1 VPDEQGRL
9 NYPPKLR
16 KVSEELEE
24 QIRAFFE
31 VVKKVDANLV
41 PDKWKR
47 DEVCNTAIAEALETK
62 LAQYSTTV
70 REDRALLRKENLGK
84 RYRMAIEVRL
94 GEKRLLQ
101 EAIAL
106 VGATGEEQ
114 SEEEEERT
122 AKRIKS

>member
-24 QIRAFFE
+24 QIRVFFE
-31 VVKKVDANLV
+31 VIKKVDANLV
-41 PDKWKR
+41 PNKRER
-47 DEVCNTAIAEALETK
+47 DEVCNTAIAEALKTR

-70 REDRALLRKENLGK
+70 REDRALLRRENLGK

-114 SEEEEERT
+114 SEESEERT